1 MKPDSGEEEDLVVI
15 DISRRMT
22 REEVVESILRQTDLS
37 DRGRN

>member
-22 REEVVESILRQTDLS
+22 REEVVESILCKTDPS